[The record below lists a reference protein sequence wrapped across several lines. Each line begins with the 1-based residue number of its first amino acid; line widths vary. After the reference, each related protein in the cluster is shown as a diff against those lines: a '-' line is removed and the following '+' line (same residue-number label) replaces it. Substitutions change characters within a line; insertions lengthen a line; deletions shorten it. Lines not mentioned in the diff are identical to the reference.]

1 MINSG
6 IANRRQPFAGAVV
19 PGELNLAYARVIGQ
33 DSILGRL
40 RVYLLGHHRRHLTR
54 QPELG
59 SVEWLGHQGALA
71 REEEES
77 WPAVNEMVFGSA
89 WTRNRI
95 CLESS
100 EPM

>member
-59 SVEWLGHQGALA
+59 SVEWLVGRLGPGTGFAWSPASLCKF
-71 REEEES
+71 RS
-77 WPAVNEMVFGSA
+77 WRDRQYEGL
-89 WTRNRI
+89 T
-95 CLESS
+95 
-100 EPM
+100 